1 MTLALDLYAE
11 EIISHYEHP
20 HNKGEIKNP
29 SISVHEYNPTCG
41 DDITIYLEV
50 DKNKVKDVKFSGS
63 GCAISM
69 ASASMLTDFIKGKS
83 LGEIEKMGLPTII
96 ELLGID
102 PGPVR
107 LKCATLSLRT
117 VKEAAF
123 MYQHKEVDADT
134 KSL

>member
-1 MTLALDLYAE
+1 MPIDMYAE

-20 HNKGEIKNP
+20 HNKGELKDP
-29 SISVHEYNPTCG
+29 SVSMHEYNPLCG
-41 DDITIYLEV
+41 DDLTIYLKIKDGRV
-50 DKNKVKDVKFSGS
+50 DDVRFKGT

-69 ASASMLTDFIKGKS
+69 ASASMLTDFIKGRS
-83 LGEIEKMGLPTII
+83 IADIERMGLHTII

-102 PGPVR
+102 PGPAR

-123 MYQHKEVDADT
+123 LYQHKDVDRAT
-134 KSL
+134 KEL

>member
-1 MTLALDLYAE
+1 MPIDIYAE
-11 EIISHYEHP
+11 EIIAHYEKP

-29 SISVHEYNPTCG
+29 SISMHEHNPLCG
-41 DDITIYLEV
+41 DDITMYLKISK
-50 DKNKVKDVKFSGS
+50 DKVEDVKFSGT

-83 LGEIEKMGLPTII
+83 LSEIEKMGLSTII

-102 PGPVR
+102 PGPAR

-117 VKEAAF
+117 AKEAAF
-123 MYQHKEVDADT
+123 IYQHKEVDEKT
-134 KSL
+134 KQL